1 MGGCGCGKLVYNLVF
16 ACSGAADVGAVSD
29 LAARRAAGTHSTAM
43 ACTAA
48 VAAGDAEA
56 LSKARNAARI
66 VVVDGCDKR
75 CAATVMR
82 NAGFDDFGHVEITAL
97 GYEKGR
103 TGVADEVVAA
113 ITERIHQAVSPV
125 YTKVSS

>member
-1 MGGCGCGKLVYNLVF
+1 MGGCSCGKLVYSLVF
-16 ACSGAADVGAVSD
+16 ACSGAADVGAISD
-29 LAARRAAGTHSTAM
+29 LAARRAAGTNATAM

-48 VAAGDAEA
+48 IAAGDEEI
-56 LSKARNAARI
+56 LCKARNATRI

-82 NAGFDDFGHVEITAL
+82 NAGFDGFSHVEVTAL

-103 TGVADEVVAA
+103 TGVTDDVVVA

-125 YTKVSS
+125 YRKVSA